1 MTKIRH
7 DVMLRLVKALEC
19 GLNDGRAW
27 IVRSNKV
34 LVDGKMRTV
43 LRLVLSIMAY

>member
-1 MTKIRH
+1 
-7 DVMLRLVKALEC
+7 LEC

-43 LRLVLSIMAY
+43 YGKV